1 MTWSMW
7 YMPLHDTLFIHS
19 GARVKV
25 IGSEQLWR
33 FESFTLLYLNGGRA
47 NGRNRGR
54 ARMRIAL
61 MTEPFLPKIDGIVT
75 MLTKTVECLRRRGDE
90 VLIFAPSGGPKELY
104 GAEVVGLPSIRF
116 PLYPELRLALPRAS
130 MRAKLEAF
138 EPDIMHLFEPAL
150 LGIGGLYYSQVL
162 KIPLVISSHTNLPA
176 YLRYY
181 KLGVLERLTWSL
193 MRERHWRA
201 NLNLCTSTV
210 TMNDLQTHGIKDLA
224 LWERAV
230 DSTLFAPSAK
240 SAERRN
246 ILSDGEPE
254 KPLLLY
260 VGRLSAEKEV
270 SRLRDVILALT
281 DARLAIV
288 GGGPMRQ
295 ELERHFKGTPTVF
308 TGYLRGGALAEAYAS
323 ADLFVMPSKTETLGL
338 VLLEA
343 MAAGCA
349 VVACRAGG
357 VPDAVQDGVTGF
369 LFEADD
375 PNGLINTVKRAM
387 SSTTDLEAVRIRARQ
402 DVEQHSW
409 EGATDQLRELY
420 AETIKNWAPKR
431 RDKPAGVV
439 KRIACQAM
447 LSALRTLLP

>member
-1 MTWSMW
+1 
-7 YMPLHDTLFIHS
+7 
-19 GARVKV
+19 
-25 IGSEQLWR
+25 
-33 FESFTLLYLNGGRA
+33 
-47 NGRNRGR
+47 
-54 ARMRIAL
+54 

-90 VLIFAPSGGPKELY
+90 VLIFAPSGGPKELF
-104 GAEVVGLPSIRF
+104 GAEVVGLPSVRF

-130 MRAKLEAF
+130 MRAKLEEF
-138 EPDIMHLFEPAL
+138 KPDIMHLFEPAL

-162 KIPLVISSHTNLPA
+162 EIPLVISSHTNLPA

-181 KLGVLERLTWSL
+181 KLGVLERLTWML

-210 TMNDLQTHGIKDLA
+210 TLKDLRDHGIKDLA

-240 SAERRN
+240 SEETRKF
-246 ILSDGEPE
+246 LSNGEPE

-270 SRLRDVILALT
+270 SKLRDVLGALPG
-281 DARLAIV
+281 ARLAIV
-288 GGGPMRQ
+288 GDGPVRQ

-308 TGYLRGGALAEAYAS
+308 TGYLRGEALAKAYAS
-323 ADLFVMPSKTETLGL
+323 ADLFVLPSKTETLGL
-338 VLLEA
+338 VLLES
-343 MAAGCA
+343 MAAGCP

-369 LFEADD
+369 LFEPGD
-375 PNGLINTVKRAM
+375 PDGLVHAVKRAL
-387 SSTTDLEAVRIRARQ
+387 SSKADLEAVRMRARQ

-409 EGATDQLRELY
+409 EGATDQLRQLY
-420 AETIKNWAPKR
+420 AETIKNWTPKR
-431 RDKPAGVV
+431 SGKPESAV
-439 KRIACQAM
+439 KRIACSAT